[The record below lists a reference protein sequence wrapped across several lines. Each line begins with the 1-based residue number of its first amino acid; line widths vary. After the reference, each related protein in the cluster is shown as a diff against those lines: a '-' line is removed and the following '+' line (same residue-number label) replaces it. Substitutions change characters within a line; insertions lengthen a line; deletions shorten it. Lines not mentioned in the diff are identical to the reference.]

1 MPFNANTAED
11 GETGYEYNA
20 SDFGEVLAYFTCE
33 DEEQNSINV
42 FADYSAVDQ
51 SISLG
56 SASDDGDDGD
66 EEEDSMSG
74 DVWLYVSSIVLVV
87 VLLATLAAIL
97 IKDMLKKKRASKG
110 SKQRNKNVYRQRDRY
125 IKKLHLVKNEEEPET
140 EQPAENSDVPAEQ
153 PLTDTTV
160 EESTEQTENV
170 EPAQEDIPSEQ
181 TEEPSATVET
191 DSEESNENGE
201 NQ

>member
-1 MPFNANTAED
+1 M
-11 GETGYEYNA
+11 
-20 SDFGEVLAYFTCE
+20 
-33 DEEQNSINV
+33 
-42 FADYSAVDQ
+42 
-51 SISLG
+51 
-56 SASDDGDDGD
+56 
-66 EEEDSMSG
+66 
-74 DVWLYVSSIVLVV
+74 
-87 VLLATLAAIL
+87 LLATLAAIL

-170 EPAQEDIPSEQ
+170 EPAQEDAPSEQ
-181 TEEPSATVET
+181 PEEPSATAET